1 MTLEEL
7 ILIFE
12 QLYRINYLRNTSFDL
27 EMISKLPEQLKY
39 MNNLGKE
46 ILLSKPGTF
55 SGVAPTWN
63 WKKLYKDQNKVHQ
76 VSLDKLEKMIL

>member
-12 QLYRINYLRNTSFDL
+12 QLYSINYLRNTSFDL
-27 EMISKLPEQLKY
+27 EMMSKLPEHLKY

-55 SGVAPTWN
+55 NGAAPTWN
-63 WKKLYKDQNKVHQ
+63 WKKYTKIKTKFTQ
-76 VSLDKLEKMIL
+76 VSLDKLVKIIL